1 MYTTV
6 SYLKVLI
13 KCLQAKGTLTNNL
26 DLAEGKVLVVPRY
39 PHSSSLQSVEREDKL
54 LVLVLVDKP
63 ADCSTVH

>member
-1 MYTTV
+1 M
-6 SYLKVLI
+6 SDRE
-13 KCLQAKGTLTNNL
+13 TLTNNL
-26 DLAEGKVLVVPRY
+26 DLTEGKELVVPRD